1 MDEARSR
8 ALEDKVR
15 RGRLDLI
22 NVPYERAALSD
33 EIENYETKIGRA
45 VTMAMKSQSGLTNDP
60 ILRSLKGKQ
69 LRLKKLQR
77 QLDELETK
85 KEEERELK
93 QDEEMSNEASSR
105 MNSSATD
112 PVEVSQAQAR
122 LYEEVSQLQ
131 KVQA

>member
-8 ALEDKVR
+8 ALEDKIR

-33 EIENYETKIGRA
+33 EIDNYETKIGRA

-69 LRLKKLQR
+69 LRLRKLLK

-85 KEEERELK
+85 K
-93 QDEEMSNEASSR
+93 
-105 MNSSATD
+105 
-112 PVEVSQAQAR
+112 
-122 LYEEVSQLQ
+122 
-131 KVQA
+131 